1 MKRFLCLFTLL
12 FLLNLVAVAQ
22 CSMCTKTAAS
32 LDDKSAR
39 GLNGGILFLAA
50 MPLAMMGFIGFTW
63 WQRNRQ
69 SQ

>member
-1 MKRFLCLFTLL
+1 
-12 FLLNLVAVAQ
+12 
-22 CSMCTKTAAS
+22 MCTKTAAS

>member
-12 FLLNLVAVAQ
+12 FLLNLGAVAQ